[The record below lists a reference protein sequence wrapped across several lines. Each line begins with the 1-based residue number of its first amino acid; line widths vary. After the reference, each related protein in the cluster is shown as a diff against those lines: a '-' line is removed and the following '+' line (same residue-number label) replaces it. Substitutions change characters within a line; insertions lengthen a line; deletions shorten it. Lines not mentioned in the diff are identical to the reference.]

1 MQLFDPCDVTI
12 VELSTYRA
20 PQFRSCEYIALF
32 FEAVRKSADLADGL
46 IRFFEEIKGV
56 LLSGRYNSPC
66 GSRSGEKWRLLGP
79 KAIFMKKPRA
89 RRGRGTHFRTD
100 TFCCSRSGAA
110 LVRCF
115 GEVFRSRAPR
125 DAVQICKMILAMV
138 LTSALKAALSC
149 R

>member
-66 GSRSGEKWRLLGP
+66 GSRSGGKWRLLGP
-79 KAIFMKKPRA
+79 KAIFMKKPSRGAPVTLLGRLSSRA
-89 RRGRGTHFRTD
+89 TFLSLVSMARPGREEMVRQVG
-100 TFCCSRSGAA
+100 SRSRLA
-110 LVRCF
+110 LGLLGMAF
-115 GEVFRSRAPR
+115 
-125 DAVQICKMILAMV
+125 AVLWLPTQA
-138 LTSALKAALSC
+138 
-149 R
+149 